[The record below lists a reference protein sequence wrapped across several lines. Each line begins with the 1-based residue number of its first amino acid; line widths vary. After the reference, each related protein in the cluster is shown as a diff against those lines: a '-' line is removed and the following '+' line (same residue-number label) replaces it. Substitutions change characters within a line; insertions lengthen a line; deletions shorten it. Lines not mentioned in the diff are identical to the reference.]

1 MRAMAV
7 GAMAILAVV
16 AAAGPAPAETPP
28 LGAGCDDAIA
38 RGVWELA
45 IDLCSP
51 ELLPAD
57 ATGAT
62 KSHIL
67 IGRAQA
73 YEKTGDSKRAAAD
86 YAEASRLDPDSA
98 EGHAARARGLQ
109 AKGQQTA
116 ALKEIDEALKR
127 TANPPAGYYVLRAGI
142 LRDLGRDDQALPEL
156 DRAITLDPKNAQAY
170 AMRASLYLARKEG
183 DRAQAD
189 IQSATALAKN
199 CELKAKQQAYV
210 FTCPETDAA
219 E

>member
-1 MRAMAV
+1 MRAITV
-7 GAMAILAVV
+7 GAAAILAVM
-16 AAAGPAPAETPP
+16 AGASPSKAETPP

-57 ATGAT
+57 ATGAARA
-62 KSHIL
+62 HVL

-109 AKGQQTA
+109 AKGQQAA
-116 ALKEIDEALKR
+116 ALQEIDQALKR
-127 TANPPAGYYVLRAGI
+127 TANPPAGYYVLRAGV
-142 LRDLGRDDQALPEL
+142 LRDLDRDDQALPEL
-156 DRAITLDPKNAQAY
+156 DRALTLDPKNAQAY
-170 AMRASLYLARKEG
+170 AMRASLYLARKDG

-199 CELKAKQQAYV
+199 CELKAKQQTYV
-210 FTCPETDAA
+210 FTCPETDTA

>member
-7 GAMAILAVV
+7 VVMTVLAAI
-16 AAAGPAPAETPP
+16 AAAGPARAETPP
-28 LGAGCDDAIA
+28 LGSGCDDAVA

-57 ATGAT
+57 ATDTT
-62 KSHIL
+62 KAHIL
-67 IGRAQA
+67 FGRGQA

-86 YAEASRLDPDSA
+86 YAEASKLDPDSA

-109 AKGQQTA
+109 AKGQQAA

-142 LRDLGRDDQALPEL
+142 LRDLDRDDQALPEL
-156 DRAITLDPKNAQAY
+156 DRALTLDAKNAQAY
-170 AMRASLYLARKEG
+170 AMRASIYLARK
-183 DRAQAD
+183 DNARAQAD
-189 IQSATALAKN
+189 IQSATALAQN
-199 CELKAKQQAYV
+199 CELKASKQTYV
-210 FTCPETDAA
+210 FTCP
-219 E
+219 